1 MVSLRAG
8 IRELDVCS
16 HFMRGLKF
24 SDMIVQFLSERGR
37 NPLKNAIVD
46 AALSRGFV
54 VSLEHP
60 FVKLSVS
67 EWREFLGVA
76 WSAMA
81 LKSRTS
87 DGRWLSVRMPV
98 SVVLDDGRKFS
109 TMVWYDTETKGIRY
123 VSLY

>member
-1 MVSLRAG
+1 MSAL
-8 IRELDVCS
+8 I
-16 HFMRGLKF
+16 FMRGSKF
-24 SDMIVQFLSERGR
+24 SDMIVQFLSDCGR
-37 NPLKNAIVD
+37 NPLKTAIVD

-54 VSLEHP
+54 VSMEHP
-60 FVKLSVS
+60 FVKLNVS

-109 TMVWYDTETKGIRY
+109 TMVWYDVETKGIRY

>member
-1 MVSLRAG
+1 
-8 IRELDVCS
+8 
-16 HFMRGLKF
+16 
-24 SDMIVQFLSERGR
+24 MIVQFLSDCGR
-37 NPLKNAIVD
+37 NPLKTAIVD

-81 LKSRTS
+81 LKSHTS
-87 DGRWLSVRMPV
+87 DGRWLSVRLPV

-109 TMVWYDTETKGIRY
+109 TMVWYDVETKGIRY